1 MEDKAYHIQ
10 HFQDFLA
17 WEQFA
22 KPTKEKPSAK
32 ISKPKESNKQKTKGN
47 KTQTIKRA
55 PK

>member
-22 KPTKEKPSAK
+22 KPSKEKPSAK
-32 ISKPKESNKQKTKGN
+32 ISKPKESTKGN
-47 KTQTIKRA
+47 TKAKR
-55 PK
+55 